1 LGKAEGKIEFRDVS
15 FGYEAKTILKDI
27 NLKVDKSEVIAIV
40 GESGVGKTT
49 LVNLIPRFY
58 DVIEGSITI
67 DGIDIRD
74 VTFRSLRRNIALV
87 TQDII
92 LFNDTIKNNSAMA

>member
-1 LGKAEGKIEFRDVS
+1 MGKAEGKIEFRDVS